1 MSYYNAI
8 YVKLDHDSSADF
20 HLLSVQDAS
29 AQQQSISRITH
40 MHLGH
45 KGSLEDHQV
54 PGFRL
59 FLDNLFKHWSF
70 PKLVELT
77 ISVRQTAQEPTM
89 VPMLT
94 IPPACLPQLSS
105 LVLCG
110 VVVKLDSGF
119 PRLTSLTLAQYPG
132 SRPGLTLHGLL
143 HALASCPNLQI
154 LKIDRILSEGSL
166 DPAPCNP
173 GYLLPRLH
181 TLEIIEAPTNL
192 PYLYAHLRLPA
203 IRVTRL
209 ESSFRRRAMG
219 LGPGRVIPVVPCLST
234 MLPLSSTVMLPSL
247 QNLPAEDPLSVFLE
261 VSRTGFLLTCR
272 NYALDRRSPNPFTVT
287 GRANLDEDSLRVQVY
302 AEALSALSLV
312 LGPRK
317 VGTLHIKGD
326 FSLFVPS
333 NTEAFYTR
341 IIHPPLP
348 PQSSMST
355 ERPYAGSSEPDWAF
369 VLSRLPHLQELVII
383 DTARVPAFPAAFIKA
398 LQSPYVCP
406 QLQKLELQSLRFD
419 PSRYFVD
426 SLASALRK
434 RRETPAL
441 HCKWLRVLSLTS
453 FEPEDAGLIPSPAG
467 KNVVANIAKNALRGC
482 ADEVTVTC

>member
-29 AQQQSISRITH
+29 AQQQYISRITH
-40 MHLGH
+40 MHLGD

-54 PGFRL
+54 PGFRV
-59 FLDNLFKHWSF
+59 FLDNLFKHCWF
-70 PKLVELT
+70 PNLVELT
-77 ISVRQTAQEPTM
+77 ISVRQTAQESTM

-94 IPPACLPQLSS
+94 IPPACVPQLSS
-105 LVLCG
+105 LVLRG
-110 VVVKLDSGF
+110 VVVKWDSGF
-119 PRLTSLTLAQYPG
+119 PRLTSLSLAQF
-132 SRPGLTLHGLL
+132 RPGLTLHGLL
-143 HALASCPNLQI
+143 HALASCSNLRT
-154 LKIDRILSEGSL
+154 LKIDRILSASSL
-166 DPAPCNP
+166 DRAPCNP

-181 TLEIIEAPTNL
+181 TLEIKEPPTHL
-192 PYLYAHLRLPA
+192 AYLYAHLHLPA

-209 ESSFRRRAMG
+209 ESSFGRRAMG
-219 LGPGRVIPVVPCLST
+219 LGPSRVIPVVPCLSS
-234 MLPLSSTVMLPSL
+234 MLPLSSTVMLSSL
-247 QNLPAEDPLSVFLE
+247 KTLPAEDPLWVSLE

-272 NYALDRRSPNPFTVT
+272 NYALDHRNPNPFTVT

-355 ERPYAGSSEPDWAF
+355 EQPYAGSSEPDWAF

-398 LQSPYVCP
+398 LESPYVCP